1 MATREP
7 HHLFTYVEYLALER
21 DTGAKHEWCAG
32 QVFAMAGGTP
42 EHARLAARVSA
53 ALVVAAE
60 RRGCEAFS
68 SDLKVRVVATGLAT
82 YPDGAV
88 VCGPLER
95 DKEDPNAVVNPLLV
109 VEVLS
114 QSTEAYDR
122 GDKLWHYQQIPSLR
136 AVLLVS
142 QDSRRLEL
150 VQRGSEGD
158 TWSRT
163 VAEEEGAVLVE
174 SIGLSVG
181 VAQIYGESG

>member
-1 MATREP
+1 M
-7 HHLFTYVEYLALER
+7 FTYAEYLALER
-21 DTGAKHEWCAG
+21 DTGVKHEWCAG

-53 ALVVAAE
+53 ALVVAVQS
-60 RRGCEAFS
+60 RGCEAFS
-68 SDLKVRVVATGLAT
+68 SDLKVRILATGLAT

-95 DKEDPNAVVNPLLV
+95 DKEDPNAVVNPVLV

-114 QSTEAYDR
+114 QNTEAYDR

-150 VQRGSEGD
+150 VQRASKGEA
-158 TWSRT
+158 WSRT
-163 VAEEEGAVLVE
+163 VVEEDGAVLVRAMD
-174 SIGLSVG
+174 LSVG
-181 VAQIYGESG
+181 VAEIYGESG